1 LRVEAFNRVVA
12 YVKANAE
19 KLSQD
24 ERETQLSSASHPISE
39 TQKRCA
45 SQDNVE
51 THWKLASQCQAEN
64 RNICA
69 SHSLSENQKNVAS
82 HVEDEN
88 QNGSASQSSCEN
100 HTTIAS
106 RKGEYANLARQLCKG
121 KIKPPSEIAD
131 LVWYHNMLY
140 DTEKQLAKRL
150 DRWSKTHPLRIR
162 WLSKIQGIGPILAS
176 GLIAWLSPIERF
188 PNISKSFEKQKAEKS
203 RYRRIY
209 DEKKQYYL
217 RREDL
222 RKPIENKEK
231 GAKLHVRLMAMRYT
245 VKRFLADLWLVW
257 RRMEGLPITKPYA
270 TAVLGHDGFE
280 TPETDKP

>member
-1 LRVEAFNRVVA
+1 
-12 YVKANAE
+12 
-19 KLSQD
+19 
-24 ERETQLSSASHPISE
+24 
-39 TQKRCA
+39 
-45 SQDNVE
+45 
-51 THWKLASQCQAEN
+51 
-64 RNICA
+64 
-69 SHSLSENQKNVAS
+69 LSENQKNVAS

-188 PNISKSFEKQKAEKS
+188 PNISKLWAYCGLAPGQKRKRGAKLNYNPRLKTFMWKIAASFEKQKAEKS